1 MSLLD
6 SWKSPKYV
14 LAPMV
19 DGSELAWRMLGRK
32 YGVQL
37 TFTPMINST
46 SFLVNKKYRHSCLQF
61 ASEDRP
67 IIVQF
72 CANSPDTF
80 IKCAKLVQPFC
91 DAVDLNLGCP
101 QGIAKKGH
109 YGAFLQDEW
118 DCLKHIVSR
127 ASSELSVP
135 VTCKIRIFSDVDRT
149 VQYAKFLEAAGAS
162 MLTVHGRTREMKG
175 QKTGLADWNQIRA
188 VKEAVKIPV
197 IANGNIQYLSDVH
210 RCLDSTK
217 ADAVMSAEGHLHNPA
232 LFSGIQPCV
241 YDMCFEY
248 LNFVEKYPTSLP
260 IIRGHIF
267 KLCHY
272 SLDEHPEYRSLLGS
286 SQSTEGIKEMLQKM
300 ANHCSSCTVNSSNVL
315 PHPHWLCQPYERP
328 TTFPV
333 QENFEISAQTVSAE
347 SNFQATDKNERT
359 KNMLTEQRRSRKAS
373 KKEAKLAR
381 KLAIIDGQLICTS
394 CNKNRKSVNCVRL
407 VCRPVPAVKIKLD
420 QI

>member
-118 DCLKHIVSR
+118 DCLKHIISR

-149 VQYAKFLEAAGAS
+149 VQYAKLLEAAGAS

-188 VKEAVKIPV
+188 GSSEDTCYCQRKHPV
-197 IANGNIQYLSDVH
+197 LIRRSSMFRFN
-210 RCLDSTK
+210 K
-217 ADAVMSAEGHLHNPA
+217 
-232 LFSGIQPCV
+232 SGCS
-241 YDMCFEY
+241 YEC
-248 LNFVEKYPTSLP
+248 
-260 IIRGHIF
+260 R
-267 KLCHY
+267 
-272 SLDEHPEYRSLLGS
+272 LDEHPEYRSLLGS
-286 SQSTEGIKEMLQKM
+286 SQSAEGIKEILQKM
-300 ANHCSSCTVNSSNVL
+300 ANDCSSCTVNSSNVL

-328 TTFPV
+328 ITFPV
-333 QENFEISAQTVSAE
+333 QENLEISTQTVSGE
-347 SNFQATDKNERT
+347 LNFQATDKNEPT
-359 KNMLTEQRRSRKAS
+359 KKVMLTEQRRSRKAL
-373 KKEAKLAR
+373 KKEAKLAK
-381 KLAIIDGQLICTS
+381 KLAIIDGKLICTS

-407 VCRPVPAVKIKLD
+407 VCRPCCQNQTGSNLNSQANILCPLHYRQMNAVLSD
-420 QI
+420 

>member
-118 DCLKHIVSR
+118 DCLKHIISR

-149 VQYAKFLEAAGAS
+149 VQYAKLLEAAGAS

-188 VKEAVKIPV
+188 VK
-197 IANGNIQYLSDVH
+197 Y
-210 RCLDSTK
+210 
-217 ADAVMSAEGHLHNPA
+217 
-232 LFSGIQPCV
+232 FF
-241 YDMCFEY
+241 YF
-248 LNFVEKYPTSLP
+248 
-260 IIRGHIF
+260 
-267 KLCHY
+267 
-272 SLDEHPEYRSLLGS
+272 
-286 SQSTEGIKEMLQKM
+286 
-300 ANHCSSCTVNSSNVL
+300 
-315 PHPHWLCQPYERP
+315 
-328 TTFPV
+328 
-333 QENFEISAQTVSAE
+333 IS
-347 SNFQATDKNERT
+347 F
-359 KNMLTEQRRSRKAS
+359 M
-373 KKEAKLAR
+373 
-381 KLAIIDGQLICTS
+381 
-394 CNKNRKSVNCVRL
+394 
-407 VCRPVPAVKIKLD
+407 
-420 QI
+420 